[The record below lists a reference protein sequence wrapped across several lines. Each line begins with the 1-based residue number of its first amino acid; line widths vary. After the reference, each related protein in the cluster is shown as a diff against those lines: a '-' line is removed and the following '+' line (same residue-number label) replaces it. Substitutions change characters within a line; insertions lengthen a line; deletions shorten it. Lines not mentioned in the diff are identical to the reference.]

1 MQKAYVRTR
10 MRLNF
15 AKMHLWRLIM
25 KLLVERKCDK
35 AMRRSKER
43 CSTPVYTRWRCTGE
57 CQNCVCGMYKKDDGT
72 WEHNK

>member
-1 MQKAYVRTR
+1 
-10 MRLNF
+10 
-15 AKMHLWRLIM
+15 M

-35 AMRRSKER
+35 AVRRSKER
-43 CSTPVYTRWRCTGE
+43 CSTPVYTRWRCIGE